1 MRFAGTGICIR
12 EQLGGFEVTKVELKE
27 MTLTDF
33 KGQPEKKVT
42 FGHRTIVSGKN
53 GCGKTTLADAHMW
66 EFCDKDYRL
75 KSNPD
80 IRPDDGRECLPRV
93 DIDLLIDG
101 KPVSVAKFQKRTE
114 SKPKGG
120 KPGKVALSNKYEING
135 VPKAERDFKAD
146 LKERGFDF
154 DNFLMLSHM
163 EIFTDLK
170 DADARKILFSMSDG
184 AGKSDLEIAKT
195 VPDCAELVPL
205 LETYKADEIK
215 AMNSATLKKAEEQLK
230 AIPNQIIGMEQAK
243 VDVDVAELELQKNAL
258 QEKISDLE
266 TQIAQTGNEK
276 AGEIKAELAGLRT
289 RLLEA
294 ESRAKADSLKQK
306 SLVCN
311 KIGDLELDR
320 NIKTSELNK
329 KTSALERLRVQ
340 KKELL
345 EKLQNART
353 QYPKIKD
360 TEWDNTALENIE
372 SETFKDAETI
382 CPTCG
387 QNLPPEQIEQLKSR
401 FEQKKQERINQQL
414 KAKEEWGQDKK
425 RKLDEVIQAGNKASA
440 DMKEAHKQEETLTSE
455 ISKLTDELEQIKT
468 SLDAENKNLEAIL
481 KEPGLSGN
489 AEYQQILTS
498 IKEKQQELNSLDD
511 GEEAKKQ
518 LNEQLKAKKE
528 ELTAVN
534 QKIGET
540 NNNIRIDEQIEKLQ
554 ESQKQYA
561 QNKAD
566 AQMILDELKSL
577 SMAKNTALE
586 DAVNQYFDG
595 VKVKLFDTQKNG
607 EVVDACIWYVQD
619 KDGDWKKLIGNANTA
634 LMMKGKIAII
644 DGLQKFYGMSY
655 PIFVDCAAELDNSS
669 LAGIKADAQLIFL
682 KVAEGKMTVTEV

>member
-1 MRFAGTGICIR
+1 MKKIEVREIR
-12 EQLGGFEVTKVELKE
+12 
-27 MTLTDF
+27 LTDF
-33 KGQPEKKVT
+33 KGQQEKKVE
-42 FGHRTIVSGKN
+42 FGHRAIVSGKN
-53 GCGKTTLADAHMW
+53 GCGKTTLADAFMW
-66 EFCDKDYRL
+66 VFCDKDYSL

-93 DIDLLIDG
+93 DIDLVIDG

-114 SKPKGG
+114 SKPKDG

-195 VPDCAELVPL
+195 VPDCTELAPL

-230 AIPNQIIGMEQAK
+230 AIPNQIIGMEHSK
-243 VDVDVAELELQKNAL
+243 VDADTAELELQKNVLHEQIADI
-258 QEKISDLE
+258 EK
-266 TQIAQTGNEK
+266 QIAQSGNEK
-276 AGEIKAELAGLRT
+276 AGEIKAELAGLST
-289 RLLEA
+289 KLLEIV
-294 ESRAKADSLKQK
+294 SKTKADLLEQK
-306 SLVCN
+306 SSVCN
-311 KIGDLELDR
+311 KVSTLELDR
-320 NIKTSELNK
+320 NIKTSELNRN
-329 KTSALERLRVQ
+329 TSTLESLRAQ

-360 TEWDNTALENIE
+360 AEWDSSTLESIE
-372 SETFKDAETI
+372 SETFKDADTI

-414 KAKEEWGQDKK
+414 KAQEEWEQDKK
-425 RKLDEVIQAGNKASA
+425 RKLDEVIQIGNKASA

-468 SLDAENKNLEAIL
+468 SLDAENKNLEAIP
-481 KEPGLSGN
+481 KEPDLSGN
-489 AEYQQILTS
+489 AEYQQILIS
-498 IKEKQQELNSLDD
+498 IKEKEQELNSLDD

-518 LNEQLKAKKE
+518 LLEQLSGKKQ

-534 QKIGET
+534 QKIGEA
-540 NNNIRIDEQIEKLQ
+540 NNNARIDEQIEKLQ

-561 QNKAD
+561 QSKAD

-577 SMAKNTALE
+577 SMAKNTVLE

-619 KDGDWKKLIGNANTA
+619 KDGGWKKLIGNANTA
-634 LMMKGKIAII
+634 LMMKGKIAIM
-644 DGLQKFYGMSY
+644 DGLQKFYGVSY

-682 KVAEGKMTVTEV
+682 KVTEGDMTVTEI

>member
-1 MRFAGTGICIR
+1 MKKIEVREIR
-12 EQLGGFEVTKVELKE
+12 
-27 MTLTDF
+27 LTDF
-33 KGQPEKKVT
+33 KGQSEKKIE

-66 EFCDKDYRL
+66 VFCDKDYSL

-93 DIDLLIDG
+93 DIDIAIDG

-114 SKPKGG
+114 SKPKDG
-120 KPGKVALSNKYEING
+120 KPGKVALSNKYEVNG

-230 AIPNQIIGMEQAK
+230 AIPNQIIGMEQTK

-258 QEKISDLE
+258 QEQISDLE
-266 TQIAQTGNEK
+266 KQITQAGNEK

-289 RLLEA
+289 KLLEID
-294 ESRAKADSLKQK
+294 SKAKADLLEQK
-306 SLVCN
+306 SSVCN
-311 KIGDLELDR
+311 KVSSLELDR
-320 NIKTSELNK
+320 NIKTSELNR
-329 KTSALERLRVQ
+329 KTSALESLRAQ
-340 KKELL
+340 KKNLL

-360 TEWDNTALENIE
+360 TEWDNTVLESIK
-372 SETFKDAETI
+372 SETFKDTDTI

-387 QNLPPEQIEQLKSR
+387 QSLPPEQIEQLKSR

-414 KAKEEWGQDKK
+414 KAKEEWEQDKK
-425 RKLDEVIQAGNKASA
+425 RKLDEVIEVGNKASA

-455 ISKLTDELEQIKT
+455 ISKLTGELEQIKT
-468 SLDAENKNLEAIL
+468 SLDAENKNLEAIP
-481 KEPGLSGN
+481 KEPDFSKN
-489 AEYQQILTS
+489 AEYQQILAS
-498 IKEKQQELNSLDD
+498 IKEKQQELNSLDN
-511 GEEAKKQ
+511 GEEVKKQ
-518 LNEQLKAKKE
+518 LSEQLSGKKQ
-528 ELTAVN
+528 ELAAVN
-534 QKIGET
+534 QRIGEA
-540 NNNIRIDEQIEKLQ
+540 NNNVRIDEQIEKLQ

-561 QNKAD
+561 QSKAD

-577 SMAKNTALE
+577 SMAKNTTLE
-586 DAVNQYFDG
+586 DAVNQYFGG

-634 LMMKGKIAII
+634 LMMKGKIAIM
-644 DGLQKFYGMSY
+644 DGLQKFYGVSY

-682 KVAEGKMTVTEV
+682 KVAEGDMTVTEI

>member
-1 MRFAGTGICIR
+1 MKKIEVKEIR
-12 EQLGGFEVTKVELKE
+12 
-27 MTLTDF
+27 LTDF
-33 KGQPEKKVT
+33 KGQSEKKIG
-42 FGHRTIVSGKN
+42 FGHRTVVSGKN
-53 GCGKTTLADAHMW
+53 GCGKTTLADAFMW
-66 EFCDKDYRL
+66 VFCDKDYSL

-93 DIDLLIDG
+93 DIDLVIDG

-114 SKPKGG
+114 SKPKDG

-184 AGKSDLEIAKT
+184 AGKSDLEITKT

-230 AIPNQIIGMEQAK
+230 AIPNQIIGMEQSK
-243 VDVDVAELELQKNAL
+243 VDADTAELELQKNAL
-258 QEKISDLE
+258 QEQISDLE
-266 TQIAQTGNEK
+266 IQIAQAVNEK

-311 KIGDLELDR
+311 KISDLELDR

-329 KTSALERLRVQ
+329 KTSALESLRAQ

-387 QNLPPEQIEQLKSR
+387 QNLPPEQIEQLKNR

-414 KAKEEWGQDKK
+414 KAKEEWEQDKK
-425 RKLDEVIQAGNKASA
+425 RKLDEVIEVGNKASA

-455 ISKLTDELEQIKT
+455 ISKLTGELEQIKT
-468 SLDAENKNLEAIL
+468 SLDAENKNLESLL

-489 AEYQQILTS
+489 AEYQQILAS

-518 LNEQLKAKKE
+518 ISEQLSDKKQ
-528 ELTAVN
+528 ELASVN
-534 QKIGET
+534 QRIGEA
-540 NNNIRIDEQIEKLQ
+540 NNNARIDEQIEKLQ

-561 QNKAD
+561 QSKAD

-619 KDGDWKKLIGNANTA
+619 KGNWKKLIGNANTA

-644 DGLQKFYGMSY
+644 DGLQKFYGVSY

-682 KVAEGKMTVTEV
+682 KVAEGDMTVTEI

>member
-1 MRFAGTGICIR
+1 MKKIEVRDIR
-12 EQLGGFEVTKVELKE
+12 
-27 MTLTDF
+27 LTDF
-33 KGQPEKKVT
+33 KGQSEKKIE
-42 FGHRTIVSGKN
+42 FGHRTVVSGKN

-66 EFCDKDYRL
+66 VFCDKDYSL

-93 DIDLLIDG
+93 DIDLVIDG

-114 SKPKGG
+114 SKPKDG

-184 AGKSDLEIAKT
+184 AGKTDLEIAKT
-195 VPDCAELVPL
+195 VPDCAELVTF

-230 AIPNQIIGMEQAK
+230 AIPNQIIGMEHSK
-243 VDVDVAELELQKNAL
+243 VDADTAELELQKNAL
-258 QEKISDLE
+258 QEQISDFE
-266 TQIAQTGNEK
+266 TQIAQSGNEK
-276 AGEIKAELAGLRT
+276 AREIKAELAGLRT
-289 RLLEA
+289 KLLEID
-294 ESRAKADSLKQK
+294 SKAKADLLEKK
-306 SLVCN
+306 SSVCN
-311 KIGDLELDR
+311 KVSTLELDR

-329 KTSALERLRVQ
+329 KASALEYLRAQ
-340 KKELL
+340 KKDLL
-345 EKLQNART
+345 EKLQDART

-360 TEWDNTALENIE
+360 KEWDNTVLERIK
-372 SETFKDAETI
+372 SEIFKDADTI

-387 QNLPPEQIEQLKSR
+387 QNLPAEQIEQLKSR

-414 KAKEEWGQDKK
+414 KAKEEWEQDKK
-425 RKLDEVIQAGNKASA
+425 RKLDEVIQTGNKASA

-455 ISKLTDELEQIKT
+455 ISKLTEELEQIKT
-468 SLDAENKNLEAIL
+468 SLDAENKNMEAL
-481 KEPGLSGN
+481 PKEPDFSEN
-489 AEYQQILTS
+489 VEYQRILAS

-518 LNEQLKAKKE
+518 LSEQLSGKKQ
-528 ELTAVN
+528 ELAAVN
-534 QKIGET
+534 QKIGEA
-540 NNNIRIDEQIEKLQ
+540 NNNVRIDEQIEKLQ

-561 QNKAD
+561 QSKAD
-566 AQMILDELKSL
+566 AQMVLDELKSL

-619 KDGDWKKLIGNANTA
+619 KDGGWKKLIGNANTA
-634 LMMKGKIAII
+634 LMMKGKIAIM
-644 DGLQKFYGMSY
+644 DGLQKFYGVSY

-682 KVAEGKMTVTEV
+682 KVAEGDMTVTEI

>member
-1 MRFAGTGICIR
+1 MKKIEVREIR
-12 EQLGGFEVTKVELKE
+12 
-27 MTLTDF
+27 LTDF
-33 KGQPEKKVT
+33 KGQSEKKIE

-53 GCGKTTLADAHMW
+53 GCGKTTLADAYMW
-66 EFCDKDYRL
+66 VFCDKDHSL

-93 DIDLLIDG
+93 DIDLVIDG
-101 KPVSVAKFQKRTE
+101 KPVSVSKFQKCTE
-114 SKPKGG
+114 SKPKDG

-154 DNFLMLSHM
+154 GNFLMLSHM

-230 AIPNQIIGMEQAK
+230 AIPNQIIGMEQSK
-243 VDVDVAELELQKNAL
+243 VDTDVAELELQKNAL
-258 QEKISDLE
+258 QEQLSDLE
-266 TQIAQTGNEK
+266 KQIAQAGNEK

-289 RLLEA
+289 KLLEID
-294 ESRAKADSLKQK
+294 SKAKADLLEQK
-306 SLVCN
+306 SSVCN
-311 KIGDLELDR
+311 KISALELDR

-329 KTSALERLRVQ
+329 KTSALVILRAQ

-360 TEWDNTALENIE
+360 TEWDNTVLESIK
-372 SETFKDAETI
+372 SEIFKDVDTI

-387 QNLPPEQIEQLKSR
+387 QNLPTEQIEQLKSR

-414 KAKEEWGQDKK
+414 KAQEEWEQDKK
-425 RKLDEVIQAGNKASA
+425 RKLDEVIQAGNKASV

-468 SLDAENKNLEAIL
+468 SLDAENKNLEAIP
-481 KEPGLSGN
+481 KEPDFSEN
-489 AEYQQILTS
+489 AEYQQILVS
-498 IKEKQQELNSLDD
+498 IKEKKQELNSLDD
-511 GEEAKKQ
+511 GEEVKKQ
-518 LNEQLKAKKE
+518 LSEQLSGKKQ

-534 QKIGET
+534 QKIGEA
-540 NNNIRIDEQIEKLQ
+540 NNNVRIDEQIEKLQ

-561 QNKAD
+561 QSKAD
-566 AQMILDELKSL
+566 AQMVLDELKSL
-577 SMAKNTALE
+577 SMAKNTVLE

-619 KDGDWKKLIGNANTA
+619 KDGGWKKLIGNANTA
-634 LMMKGKIAII
+634 LMMKGKIAIM
-644 DGLQKFYGMSY
+644 DGLQKFYGVSY

-682 KVAEGKMTVTEV
+682 KVAEGDMTVTEM

>member
-1 MRFAGTGICIR
+1 MKKIEVREIR
-12 EQLGGFEVTKVELKE
+12 
-27 MTLTDF
+27 LTDF
-33 KGQPEKKVT
+33 KGQSEKKIE
-42 FGHRTIVSGKN
+42 FGHRTVVSGKN
-53 GCGKTTLADAHMW
+53 GCGKTTLADAFMW
-66 EFCDKDYRL
+66 VFCDKDYSL

-93 DIDLLIDG
+93 DIDIVIDG

-114 SKPKGG
+114 SKPKDG

-184 AGKSDLEIAKT
+184 AGKADLEIAKT

-230 AIPNQIIGMEQAK
+230 AIPNQIIGMEHSK
-243 VDVDVAELELQKNAL
+243 VDADVAELELQKNAL
-258 QEKISDLE
+258 QEHISDLE
-266 TQIAQTGNEK
+266 KQIAQAGNEK
-276 AGEIKAELAGLRT
+276 AGEIKAELAGLST
-289 RLLEA
+289 KLLEIV
-294 ESRAKADSLKQK
+294 SKAKADLLEQK
-306 SLVCN
+306 SSVCN
-311 KIGDLELDR
+311 KVSTLELDR
-320 NIKTSELNK
+320 NIKTSELNR
-329 KTSALERLRVQ
+329 KTSVLESLRVQ
-340 KKELL
+340 KKDLL

-360 TEWDNTALENIE
+360 TEWDNTVLESIK
-372 SETFKDAETI
+372 SETFKDADTI

-387 QNLPPEQIEQLKSR
+387 QSLPPEQIEQLKSR

-414 KAKEEWGQDKK
+414 KAKEEWEQDKK
-425 RKLDEVIQAGNKASA
+425 HKLDEVIQVGNKASA

-455 ISKLTDELEQIKT
+455 ISKLIDELEQIKT
-468 SLDAENKNLEAIL
+468 SLDAENKNLEAIP
-481 KEPGLSGN
+481 KEPDFSGN
-489 AEYQQILTS
+489 AEYQQILAS
-498 IKEKQQELNSLDD
+498 IKEKQQELNSLDN
-511 GEEAKKQ
+511 GEEVKKQ
-518 LNEQLKAKKE
+518 LSEQLSGKKQ
-528 ELTAVN
+528 ELAAVN
-534 QKIGET
+534 QRIGEA
-540 NNNIRIDEQIEKLQ
+540 NNNVRIDEQIEKLQ

-561 QNKAD
+561 QSKAD
-566 AQMILDELKSL
+566 AQMVLDELKSL
-577 SMAKNTALE
+577 SMAKNTVLE

-619 KDGDWKKLIGNANTA
+619 KDGNWKKLVGNANTA
-634 LMMKGKIAII
+634 LMMKGKIAIM
-644 DGLQKFYGMSY
+644 DGLQKFYGVSY

-669 LAGIKADAQLIFL
+669 LAGIKADTQLIFL
-682 KVAEGKMTVTEV
+682 KVAEGDMTVTEI

>member
-1 MRFAGTGICIR
+1 MRKIEVREIR
-12 EQLGGFEVTKVELKE
+12 
-27 MTLTDF
+27 LTDF
-33 KGQPEKKVT
+33 KGQQEKKVE

-66 EFCDKDYRL
+66 EFCDKDYSL

-93 DIDLLIDG
+93 DSELVIDG

-114 SKPKGG
+114 SKPKDG
-120 KPGKVALSNKYEING
+120 KPGKVALSNKYEINS

-184 AGKSDLEIAKT
+184 AGKTDLEIAKT

-230 AIPNQIIGMEQAK
+230 AIPNQIIGMEQSK
-243 VDVDVAELELQKNAL
+243 VDADTAELELQKNAL
-258 QEKISDLE
+258 QEQISDLE
-266 TQIAQTGNEK
+266 TQIAQSGNEK
-276 AGEIKAELAGLRT
+276 AGEIKVELTGLRT

-311 KIGDLELDR
+311 KISALELDR

-329 KTSALERLRVQ
+329 KTSALESLRAQ

-345 EKLQNART
+345 EKLQSART
-353 QYPKIKD
+353 QYPKIKEM
-360 TEWDNTALENIE
+360 EWDNTALDNIE

-387 QNLPPEQIEQLKSR
+387 QNLPPEQIEQLKRR

-414 KAKEEWGQDKK
+414 KAQEEWERDKK
-425 RKLDEVIQAGNKASA
+425 RKLDEVIQVGNKASA
-440 DMKEAHKQEETLTSE
+440 DMKEAHKQEEALTSE

-489 AEYQQILTS
+489 AEYQQILAS
-498 IKEKQQELNSLDD
+498 IKEKEQELNSLDD

-518 LNEQLKAKKE
+518 LSEQLSGKKQ
-528 ELTAVN
+528 ELAAVN
-534 QKIGET
+534 QRIGES
-540 NNNIRIDEQIEKLQ
+540 NNNVRIDEQIEKLQ

-561 QNKAD
+561 QSKAD

-586 DAVNQYFDG
+586 DTVNQYFDG

-619 KDGDWKKLIGNANTA
+619 KDGNWKKLIGNANTA
-634 LMMKGKIAII
+634 LMMKGKIAIM
-644 DGLQKFYGMSY
+644 DGLQKFYGVSY

-669 LAGIKADAQLIFL
+669 LAGINADAQLIFL
-682 KVAEGKMTVTEV
+682 KVAEGDMTVTEI

>member
-1 MRFAGTGICIR
+1 MKKIEVREIR
-12 EQLGGFEVTKVELKE
+12 
-27 MTLTDF
+27 LTDF
-33 KGQPEKKVT
+33 KGQSEKKIG
-42 FGHRTIVSGKN
+42 FGHRTVVSGKN
-53 GCGKTTLADAHMW
+53 GCGKTTLADAFMW
-66 EFCDKDYRL
+66 VFCDKDHSL

-93 DIDLLIDG
+93 DIDLVIDG

-114 SKPKGG
+114 SKPKDG

-230 AIPNQIIGMEQAK
+230 AIPNQIIGMEQSK
-243 VDVDVAELELQKNAL
+243 VDADTAELELQKNAL
-258 QEKISDLE
+258 QEQISDLE
-266 TQIAQTGNEK
+266 KQIAQAGNEK

-289 RLLEA
+289 KLLET
-294 ESRAKADSLKQK
+294 ESKAKANLLEQK
-306 SLVCN
+306 SSVCN
-311 KIGDLELDR
+311 KVSSLELDR
-320 NIKTSELNK
+320 NIKTSELNR
-329 KTSALERLRVQ
+329 KTSALESLRA
-340 KKELL
+340 KKKDLL

-360 TEWDNTALENIE
+360 TEWDNAALESIE
-372 SETFKDAETI
+372 SETFKDADAI

-387 QNLPPEQIEQLKSR
+387 QNLPAEQIEQLKSR

-414 KAKEEWGQDKK
+414 KAKEEWEQDKK

-455 ISKLTDELEQIKT
+455 ISKLTGELEQIKT
-468 SLDAENKNLEAIL
+468 SLDAENKNLEAIP
-481 KEPGLSGN
+481 KEPDFSGN
-489 AEYQQILTS
+489 AEYQQILAS
-498 IKEKQQELNSLDD
+498 IKEKQQELNSLDN

-518 LNEQLKAKKE
+518 LSEQLSGKKQ
-528 ELTAVN
+528 ELAAVN
-534 QKIGET
+534 QRIGEA
-540 NNNIRIDEQIEKLQ
+540 NNNVRIDEQIEKLQ

-561 QNKAD
+561 QSKAD
-566 AQMILDELKSL
+566 AQMILDELKTL
-577 SMAKNTALE
+577 NMAKNTVLE

-619 KDGDWKKLIGNANTA
+619 KDGNWKKLIGNANTA
-634 LMMKGKIAII
+634 LMMKGKIAIM
-644 DGLQKFYGMSY
+644 DGLQKFYGVSY

-682 KVAEGKMTVTEV
+682 KVAEGDMTVTEI

>member
-1 MRFAGTGICIR
+1 MKKIEVREIR
-12 EQLGGFEVTKVELKE
+12 
-27 MTLTDF
+27 LTDF
-33 KGQPEKKVT
+33 KGQLEKKIG
-42 FGHRTIVSGKN
+42 FGHRTVVSGKN
-53 GCGKTTLADAHMW
+53 GCGKTTLADAFMW
-66 EFCDKDYRL
+66 VFCDKDYSL

-93 DIDLLIDG
+93 DIDLVIDG

-114 SKPKGG
+114 SKPKDG

-154 DNFLMLSHM
+154 DNFLILSHM

-205 LETYKADEIK
+205 LGTYKADEIK

-230 AIPNQIIGMEQAK
+230 AIPNQIIGMEQSK
-243 VDVDVAELELQKNAL
+243 VDIDVAELELQKNAL
-258 QEKISDLE
+258 QEQISDLE
-266 TQIAQTGNEK
+266 KQIVQAENEK

-289 RLLEA
+289 KLLEID
-294 ESRAKADSLKQK
+294 SKAKADLLEQK
-306 SLVCN
+306 SSVCN
-311 KIGDLELDR
+311 KISALELDR

-329 KTSALERLRVQ
+329 KTSALVILRAQ
-340 KKELL
+340 KKDLL

-360 TEWDNTALENIE
+360 TEWDSTALENIK

-414 KAKEEWGQDKK
+414 KAKEEWEQDKK
-425 RKLDEVIQAGNKASA
+425 RKLDEVIQVGNKASA

-468 SLDAENKNLEAIL
+468 SLDAENKNLEAIP
-481 KEPGLSGN
+481 KEPDFSGN
-489 AEYQQILTS
+489 AEYQQILAS

-518 LNEQLKAKKE
+518 LSEQLSGKKQ
-528 ELTAVN
+528 ELAAVN
-534 QKIGET
+534 QRIGEA

-619 KDGDWKKLIGNANTA
+619 KGGDWKKLIGNANTA
-634 LMMKGKIAII
+634 LMMKGKIAIM
-644 DGLQKFYGMSY
+644 DGLQKFYGVSY

-682 KVAEGKMTVTEV
+682 KVAEGDMTVTEI

>member
-1 MRFAGTGICIR
+1 MKKIEVREIR
-12 EQLGGFEVTKVELKE
+12 
-27 MTLTDF
+27 LTDF
-33 KGQPEKKVT
+33 KGQSEKKIE

-53 GCGKTTLADAHMW
+53 GCGKTTLADAFMW
-66 EFCDKDYRL
+66 EFCDKDYSL

-93 DIDLLIDG
+93 DIDIAIDG

-114 SKPKGG
+114 SKPKDG

-163 EIFTDLK
+163 EIFTELK

-195 VPDCAELVPL
+195 VPGCAELVPL

-230 AIPNQIIGMEQAK
+230 AIPNQIIGMEHSK
-243 VDVDVAELELQKNAL
+243 VDADTAELELQKNVLHEQIADI
-258 QEKISDLE
+258 EK
-266 TQIAQTGNEK
+266 QIAQSGNEK
-276 AGEIKAELAGLRT
+276 AGEIKAELAGLST
-289 RLLEA
+289 KLLEIV
-294 ESRAKADSLKQK
+294 SKAKADLLEQK
-306 SLVCN
+306 SSVCN
-311 KIGDLELDR
+311 KVSTLELDR
-320 NIKTSELNK
+320 NIKTSELNR
-329 KTSALERLRVQ
+329 KTSTLESLRAQ

-353 QYPKIKD
+353 QYQKIKD
-360 TEWDNTALENIE
+360 AEWDSSTLESIE
-372 SETFKDAETI
+372 SETFKDADTI

-414 KAKEEWGQDKK
+414 KAEEEWEQDKK
-425 RKLDEVIQAGNKASA
+425 RKLDEVIQIGNKASA

-455 ISKLTDELEQIKT
+455 ISKLTDELEQIKA
-468 SLDAENKNLEAIL
+468 SLDAENKNLEAIP
-481 KEPGLSGN
+481 KEPDFSEN
-489 AEYQQILTS
+489 AEYQQILAS
-498 IKEKQQELNSLDD
+498 IKEKQQELNSLDN
-511 GEEAKKQ
+511 GEETKKQ
-518 LNEQLKAKKE
+518 LSEQLSGKKQ
-528 ELTAVN
+528 ELAAVN
-534 QKIGET
+534 QKIGEA
-540 NNNIRIDEQIEKLQ
+540 NNNVRIDEQIDKLQ

-561 QNKAD
+561 QSKAD

-607 EVVDACIWYVQD
+607 EVVDTCIWYVQD

-634 LMMKGKIAII
+634 LMMKGKIAIM
-644 DGLQKFYGMSY
+644 DGLQKFYGVSY

-682 KVAEGKMTVTEV
+682 KVAEGDMTVTEI

>member
-1 MRFAGTGICIR
+1 MKKIEVREIR
-12 EQLGGFEVTKVELKE
+12 
-27 MTLTDF
+27 LTDF
-33 KGQPEKKVT
+33 KGQSEKKIE
-42 FGHRTIVSGKN
+42 FGHRTVVSGKN

-66 EFCDKDYRL
+66 EFCDKDYSL

-93 DIDLLIDG
+93 DIDLVIDG

-114 SKPKGG
+114 SKPKDG
-120 KPGKVALSNKYEING
+120 KLGKVALSNKYEING

-170 DADARKILFSMSDG
+170 DADARKILFSMSDS

-195 VPDCAELVPL
+195 VPDCSELVPL

-230 AIPNQIIGMEQAK
+230 AIPNQIIGMEQSK
-243 VDVDVAELELQKNAL
+243 VDTDVAELELQKNAL
-258 QEKISDLE
+258 QEQISDLE
-266 TQIAQTGNEK
+266 TQIAQAGNEK

-289 RLLEA
+289 KLLEID
-294 ESRAKADSLKQK
+294 SKAKADLLEQK
-306 SLVCN
+306 SSVCN
-311 KIGDLELDR
+311 KVSTLELDR
-320 NIKTSELNK
+320 NIKTSELNRK
-329 KTSALERLRVQ
+329 ASALEYLRAQ
-340 KKELL
+340 KKDLL

-360 TEWDNTALENIE
+360 TEWDDTVLENIE
-372 SETFKDAETI
+372 SETFNDADTI

-387 QNLPPEQIEQLKSR
+387 QNLPSEQIEQLKSR

-414 KAKEEWGQDKK
+414 KAKEEWEQDKK

-440 DMKEAHKQEETLTSE
+440 GMKEAHKQEEVLTSE
-455 ISKLTDELEQIKT
+455 ISELTDELEQIKT
-468 SLDAENKNLEAIL
+468 SLDAENKNLEAIP
-481 KEPGLSGN
+481 KEPDLSGN
-489 AEYQQILTS
+489 AEYQQILAS

-511 GEEAKKQ
+511 GKEAKKQ
-518 LNEQLKAKKE
+518 LSEKLSGKKQ
-528 ELTAVN
+528 ELAVVN
-534 QKIGET
+534 QKIGEA
-540 NNNIRIDEQIEKLQ
+540 NNNVRIDEQIEKLQ
-554 ESQKQYA
+554 ENQKQYA

-619 KDGDWKKLIGNANTA
+619 KDGNWKKLIGNANTA
-634 LMMKGKIAII
+634 LMMKGKIAIM
-644 DGLQKFYGMSY
+644 DGLQKFYGVSY

-669 LAGIKADAQLIFL
+669 LASIKVDAQLIFL
-682 KVAEGKMTVTEV
+682 KVAEGDMTVTEV

>member
-1 MRFAGTGICIR
+1 MKKIEVRDIR
-12 EQLGGFEVTKVELKE
+12 
-27 MTLTDF
+27 LTDF
-33 KGQPEKKVT
+33 KGQSEKKIE
-42 FGHRTIVSGKN
+42 FGHRTVVSGKN

-66 EFCDKDYRL
+66 VFCDKDYSL

-93 DIDLLIDG
+93 DIDLVIDG

-114 SKPKGG
+114 SKPKDG

-184 AGKSDLEIAKT
+184 AGKTDLEIAKT
-195 VPDCAELVPL
+195 VPDCAELVTF

-230 AIPNQIIGMEQAK
+230 AIPNQIIGMEHSK
-243 VDVDVAELELQKNAL
+243 VDADTAELELQKNAL
-258 QEKISDLE
+258 QEQISDFE
-266 TQIAQTGNEK
+266 TQIAQSGNEK

-289 RLLEA
+289 KLLEID
-294 ESRAKADSLKQK
+294 SKAKADLLEKK
-306 SLVCN
+306 SSVCN
-311 KIGDLELDR
+311 KVSTLELDR

-329 KTSALERLRVQ
+329 KASALEYLRAQ
-340 KKELL
+340 KKDLL
-345 EKLQNART
+345 EKLQDART

-360 TEWDNTALENIE
+360 KEWDNTVLERIK
-372 SETFKDAETI
+372 SEIFKDADTI

-387 QNLPPEQIEQLKSR
+387 QNLPAEQIEQLKSR

-414 KAKEEWGQDKK
+414 KAKEEWEQDKK
-425 RKLDEVIQAGNKASA
+425 RKLDEVIQTGNKASA

-455 ISKLTDELEQIKT
+455 ISKLTEELEQIKT
-468 SLDAENKNLEAIL
+468 SLDAENKNMEAL
-481 KEPGLSGN
+481 AKEPDFSEN
-489 AEYQQILTS
+489 VEYQRILAS

-518 LNEQLKAKKE
+518 LSEQLSGKKQ
-528 ELTAVN
+528 ELAAVN
-534 QKIGET
+534 QKIGEA
-540 NNNIRIDEQIEKLQ
+540 NNNVRIDEQIEKLQ

-561 QNKAD
+561 QSKAD
-566 AQMILDELKSL
+566 AQMVLDELKSL

-619 KDGDWKKLIGNANTA
+619 KDADWKKLIGNANTA
-634 LMMKGKIAII
+634 LMMKGKISII
-644 DGLQKFYGMSY
+644 DGLQKFYGVSY

-669 LAGIKADAQLIFL
+669 LAGIKADTQLIFL
-682 KVAEGKMTVTEV
+682 KVAEGDMTVTEI

>member
-1 MRFAGTGICIR
+1 MKKIEVREIR
-12 EQLGGFEVTKVELKE
+12 
-27 MTLTDF
+27 LTDF
-33 KGQPEKKVT
+33 KGQSEKKIG
-42 FGHRTIVSGKN
+42 FGHRTVVSGKN
-53 GCGKTTLADAHMW
+53 GCGKTTLADAFMW
-66 EFCDKDYRL
+66 VFCDKDCSL

-93 DIDLLIDG
+93 DIDLVIDG

-114 SKPKGG
+114 SKPKDG

-195 VPDCAELVPL
+195 VPDCAELAPL

-230 AIPNQIIGMEQAK
+230 AIPNQIIGMEQSK
-243 VDVDVAELELQKNAL
+243 VDADVAELELQKNAL
-258 QEKISDLE
+258 QEQISDLE
-266 TQIAQTGNEK
+266 TQIAQSGNEK

-289 RLLEA
+289 KLLEID
-294 ESRAKADSLKQK
+294 SKAKADLLEQK
-306 SLVCN
+306 SSVCN
-311 KIGDLELDR
+311 KVSTLELDR

-329 KTSALERLRVQ
+329 KASALESLRAQ

-360 TEWDNTALENIE
+360 TEWDNTVLENIE
-372 SETFKDAETI
+372 SETFNDAEAI

-401 FEQKKQERINQQL
+401 FEQMKQERINQQL
-414 KAKEEWGQDKK
+414 KVKEEWEQDKK

-440 DMKEAHKQEETLTSE
+440 GMKEAHKQEEALASE

-468 SLDAENKNLEAIL
+468 SLDAENKNLEAIPE
-481 KEPGLSGN
+481 EPGFSGN
-489 AEYQQILTS
+489 AEYQQILAS
-498 IKEKQQELNSLDD
+498 IKEKKQELNSLDD

-518 LNEQLKAKKE
+518 LSEQLYGKKQ
-528 ELTAVN
+528 ELAAVN
-534 QKIGET
+534 QKIGEA

-586 DAVNQYFDG
+586 DAVNKYFDG
-595 VKVKLFDTQKNG
+595 AKVKLFDTQKNG
-607 EVVDACIWYVQD
+607 EVVDACIWHVQD
-619 KDGDWKKLIGNANTA
+619 KDSNWKKLIGNANTA
-634 LMMKGKIAII
+634 LMMKGKIAIM

-682 KVAEGKMTVTEV
+682 KVAEGDMTVTEV

>member
-1 MRFAGTGICIR
+1 MKKIEIR
-12 EQLGGFEVTKVELKE
+12 EIR
-27 MTLTDF
+27 LTDF
-33 KGQPEKKVT
+33 KGQSEKKIE
-42 FGHRTIVSGKN
+42 FGHRTVVSGKN
-53 GCGKTTLADAHMW
+53 GCGKTTLADAFMW
-66 EFCDKDYRL
+66 VFCDKDYSL

-93 DIDLLIDG
+93 DIDLVIDG
-101 KPVSVAKFQKRTE
+101 KPVSVAKFQKHTE
-114 SKPKGG
+114 SKPKDG
-120 KPGKVALSNKYEING
+120 KPGKVALSNKYEVNG
-135 VPKAERDFKAD
+135 VPKAERDFKSD

-205 LETYKADEIK
+205 LETYKAEEIK
-215 AMNSATLKKAEEQLK
+215 SMNSATLKKAEEQLK
-230 AIPNQIIGMEQAK
+230 AIPNQIIGMEHSK
-243 VDVDVAELELQKNAL
+243 VDVDTAELELQKNAL
-258 QEKISDLE
+258 QEQISDLE
-266 TQIAQTGNEK
+266 TQIAQAGNEK

-289 RLLEA
+289 KLLEID
-294 ESRAKADSLKQK
+294 SKAKADLLEKK
-306 SLVCN
+306 SSVCN
-311 KIGDLELDR
+311 KVSDLELDR

-329 KTSALERLRVQ
+329 KTSALESLRAQ

-360 TEWDNTALENIE
+360 TEWDSTVLDSIE
-372 SETFKDAETI
+372 SETFKDADTI

-414 KAKEEWGQDKK
+414 KAQEEWEQDKK
-425 RKLDEVIQAGNKASA
+425 RKLDEVIQIGNKASA
-440 DMKEAHKQEETLTSE
+440 DMKEAHKQEENLASE
-455 ISKLTDELEQIKT
+455 ISKLTGELEQIKA
-468 SLDAENKNLEAIL
+468 SLDAENKNLEAIP
-481 KEPGLSGN
+481 KEPDLSGN
-489 AEYQQILTS
+489 AEYQQILAS
-498 IKEKQQELNSLDD
+498 IKEKHQELNSLDD

-518 LNEQLKAKKE
+518 LSEQLSDKKQ
-528 ELTAVN
+528 ELAVVN
-534 QKIGET
+534 QRIGEA
-540 NNNIRIDEQIEKLQ
+540 NNNARIDEQIEKLQ

-566 AQMILDELKSL
+566 AHMILDELKSL

-607 EVVDACIWYVQD
+607 EVIDACIWYVQD

-634 LMMKGKIAII
+634 LMMKGKIAIM
-644 DGLQKFYGMSY
+644 DGLQKFYGVSY

-682 KVAEGKMTVTEV
+682 KVTEGDMTVTEI

>member
-1 MRFAGTGICIR
+1 MKKIEVREIR
-12 EQLGGFEVTKVELKE
+12 
-27 MTLTDF
+27 LTDF
-33 KGQPEKKVT
+33 KGQQEKKVE
-42 FGHRTIVSGKN
+42 FGHRAIVSGKN

-66 EFCDKDYRL
+66 EFCGKDYSL

-93 DIDLLIDG
+93 DIDIAIDG

-114 SKPKGG
+114 SKPKDG

-205 LETYKADEIK
+205 LETYKTDEIK

-258 QEKISDLE
+258 QEQISDLE
-266 TQIAQTGNEK
+266 TQIAQSGNERSSK
-276 AGEIKAELAGLRT
+276 LRAELSDLGVRKYSFESKAHEEISTRKTAIQIKINELRT
-289 RLLEA
+289 ERNL
-294 ESRAKADSLKQK
+294 KAA
-306 SLVCN
+306 
-311 KIGDLELDR
+311 
-320 NIKTSELNK
+320 ELNRE
-329 KTSALERLRVQ
+329 TSALVILRAQ

-360 TEWDNTALENIE
+360 TEWDNIE

-414 KAKEEWGQDKK
+414 KAKEEWEQDKK
-425 RKLDEVIQAGNKASA
+425 RKIDEVIQVGNKASA
-440 DMKEAHKQEETLTSE
+440 DMKEAHKQEENFTSE
-455 ISKLTDELEQIKT
+455 ISKLTGELEQIKT
-468 SLDAENKNLEAIL
+468 SLDAENKNLEAIP
-481 KEPGLSGN
+481 KEPDLSGN
-489 AEYQQILTS
+489 AEYQQILAS

-511 GEEAKKQ
+511 GEEVKKQ
-518 LNEQLKAKKE
+518 LSEQLSGKKQ

-534 QKIGET
+534 QKIGEA
-540 NNNIRIDEQIEKLQ
+540 NNNVRIDEQIEKLQ

-561 QNKAD
+561 QSKAD

-577 SMAKNTALE
+577 SMVKNTALE

-619 KDGDWKKLIGNANTA
+619 KDGNWKKLIGNANTA
-634 LMMKGKIAII
+634 LMMKGKIAIM
-644 DGLQKFYGMSY
+644 DGLQKFYGVSY

-682 KVAEGKMTVTEV
+682 KVAEGEMTVTEI

>member
-1 MRFAGTGICIR
+1 MK
-12 EQLGGFEVTKVELKE
+12 KVEVRE
-27 MTLTDF
+27 IRLTDF
-33 KGQPEKKVT
+33 KGQQEKKIE
-42 FGHRTIVSGKN
+42 FGHRTVVSGKN
-53 GCGKTTLADAHMW
+53 GCGKTTLADAFMW
-66 EFCDKDYRL
+66 VFCDKDYSL

-93 DIDLLIDG
+93 DSELVIDG
-101 KPVSVAKFQKRTE
+101 KPISVAKFQKRTE
-114 SKPKGG
+114 SKPKDG

-205 LETYKADEIK
+205 LETYKVDEIK

-230 AIPNQIIGMEQAK
+230 AIPNQIIGMEQSK
-243 VDVDVAELELQKNAL
+243 VDADTAELELQKNAL
-258 QEKISDLE
+258 QEQISDRE
-266 TQIAQTGNEK
+266 KQIAQSGNEK
-276 AGEIKAELAGLRT
+276 AGEIKAELAGLST
-289 RLLEA
+289 KLLEIV
-294 ESRAKADSLKQK
+294 SKAKADLLEQK
-306 SLVCN
+306 SAVCN
-311 KIGDLELDR
+311 KISTLELDR
-320 NIKTSELNK
+320 NIKTSELNR
-329 KTSALERLRVQ
+329 KTSALESLRAQ

-360 TEWDNTALENIE
+360 TEWDSSTLENIE

-414 KAKEEWGQDKK
+414 KAKEEWEQDKK
-425 RKLDEVIQAGNKASA
+425 RKLDEVIQIGNKASA
-440 DMKEAHKQEETLTSE
+440 DMKEAHKQEENLTSE

-468 SLDAENKNLEAIL
+468 SLDTENKNLKAIP
-481 KEPGLSGN
+481 KEPDLSGN
-489 AEYQQILTS
+489 AEYQEILVS
-498 IKEKQQELNSLDD
+498 IKEKEQELNSLDD

-518 LNEQLKAKKE
+518 LSEQLSGKKQ
-528 ELTAVN
+528 ELAAVN
-534 QKIGET
+534 QKIGEA

-607 EVVDACIWYVQD
+607 EVVDACIWYAQD
-619 KDGDWKKLIGNANTA
+619 KYGDWKKLIGNANTA
-634 LMMKGKIAII
+634 LMMKGKIAIM
-644 DGLQKFYGMSY
+644 DGLQKFYGVSY

-682 KVAEGKMTVTEV
+682 KVAEGNMTVTEI

>member
-1 MRFAGTGICIR
+1 MKKIEVREIR
-12 EQLGGFEVTKVELKE
+12 
-27 MTLTDF
+27 LTDF
-33 KGQPEKKVT
+33 KGQLEKKIE
-42 FGHRTIVSGKN
+42 FRHRTVVSGKN

-66 EFCDKDYRL
+66 EFCDKDYSL

-93 DIDLLIDG
+93 DIDLVIDG

-114 SKPKGG
+114 SKPKDG

-230 AIPNQIIGMEQAK
+230 AIPNQIIGMEQSK
-243 VDVDVAELELQKNAL
+243 VDADVSELELQKNAL
-258 QEKISDLE
+258 QEQISDIE
-266 TQIAQTGNEK
+266 KQIAQAGNEK
-276 AGEIKAELAGLRT
+276 AEEIKAELAGLRT
-289 RLLEA
+289 KLLEID
-294 ESRAKADSLKQK
+294 SKAKADLLEQK
-306 SLVCN
+306 SSVCN
-311 KIGDLELDR
+311 KVSTLELDR

-329 KTSALERLRVQ
+329 KASALESLRAQ

-372 SETFKDAETI
+372 SETFNDAEAI

-387 QNLPPEQIEQLKSR
+387 QNLPPEQIEQLKSG
-401 FEQKKQERINQQL
+401 FEQMKQERINQQL
-414 KAKEEWGQDKK
+414 KVKEEWEQDKK

-440 DMKEAHKQEETLTSE
+440 GMKEAHKQEEALTSE

-468 SLDAENKNLEAIL
+468 SLDAENKNLEAMP
-481 KEPGLSGN
+481 EDPDFSGN
-489 AEYQQILTS
+489 AEYQKILAS
-498 IKEKQQELNSLDD
+498 IKEKEQELNSLDD

-518 LNEQLKAKKE
+518 LSEQLYSKKE
-528 ELTAVN
+528 ELAAVN
-534 QKIGET
+534 QKIGEA

-577 SMAKNTALE
+577 NMAKNTALE
-586 DAVNQYFDG
+586 DAANQYFSG

-619 KDGDWKKLIGNANTA
+619 KDGNWKKLIGNANTA
-634 LMMKGKIAII
+634 LMMKGKIAIM
-644 DGLQKFYGMSY
+644 DGLQKFYGVSY
-655 PIFVDCAAELDNSS
+655 PIFVDCAAELDNNS

-682 KVAEGKMTVTEV
+682 KVAEGDMTVTEI

>member
-1 MRFAGTGICIR
+1 MKKIEVREIR
-12 EQLGGFEVTKVELKE
+12 
-27 MTLTDF
+27 LTDF
-33 KGQPEKKVT
+33 KGQQEKKIE
-42 FGHRTIVSGKN
+42 FGHRTVVSGKN
-53 GCGKTTLADAHMW
+53 GCGKTTLADAFMW
-66 EFCDKDYRL
+66 VFCDKDYSL

-80 IRPDDGRECLPRV
+80 IRPDDGRECLPRADN
-93 DIDLLIDG
+93 DIEIDG
-101 KPVSVAKFQKRTE
+101 KPVSVAKFQKRSE
-114 SKPKGG
+114 SKPKDG

-230 AIPNQIIGMEQAK
+230 AIPNQIIGMEQSK
-243 VDVDVAELELQKNAL
+243 VDTDVAELELQKSAL
-258 QEKISDLE
+258 QEQISDLE
-266 TQIAQTGNEK
+266 KQIAQSGNEK
-276 AGEIKAELAGLRT
+276 AGEIKAELAGLST
-289 RLLEA
+289 KLLEI
-294 ESRAKADSLKQK
+294 ESKAKADLLEKK
-306 SLVCN
+306 SSVCN
-311 KIGDLELDR
+311 KVSTLELDR
-320 NIKTSELNK
+320 NIKTSELNR
-329 KTSALERLRVQ
+329 KTSALESLRTQ
-340 KKELL
+340 KKDLL
-345 EKLQNART
+345 KKLQDART
-353 QYPKIKD
+353 QYSEIKD
-360 TEWDNTALENIE
+360 TEWDSSTLENIE
-372 SETFKDAETI
+372 SETFKDADTI

-387 QNLPPEQIEQLKSR
+387 QNLPSEQIEQLKGR

-414 KAKEEWGQDKK
+414 KAQEEWEQEKK
-425 RKLDEVIQAGNKASA
+425 RKLDEVIQTGNKASA
-440 DMKEAHKQEETLTSE
+440 DMKEAHKQEETLASE
-455 ISKLTDELEQIKT
+455 IFKLTEELEQIKT
-468 SLDAENKNLEAIL
+468 SLDAENKNMEAIP
-481 KEPGLSGN
+481 KEPDFSEN
-489 AEYQQILTS
+489 AEYQQILAS
-498 IKEKQQELNSLDD
+498 IKEKQQELNSLDN

-518 LNEQLKAKKE
+518 ISEQLSDKKQ
-528 ELTAVN
+528 ELAAVN
-534 QKIGET
+534 QKIGEA
-540 NNNIRIDEQIEKLQ
+540 NNNARIDEQIEKLQ

-586 DAVNQYFDG
+586 DVVNQYFNG

-619 KDGDWKKLIGNANTA
+619 KDGGWKKLIGNANTA
-634 LMMKGKIAII
+634 LMMKGKIAIM
-644 DGLQKFYGMSY
+644 DGLQKFYGVSY

-682 KVAEGKMTVTEV
+682 KVAEGDMTVTEI

>member
-1 MRFAGTGICIR
+1 MKKIEVREIR
-12 EQLGGFEVTKVELKE
+12 
-27 MTLTDF
+27 LTDF
-33 KGQPEKKVT
+33 KGQSEKKIG
-42 FGHRTIVSGKN
+42 FGHRTVVSGKN
-53 GCGKTTLADAHMW
+53 GCGKTTLADAFMW
-66 EFCDKDYRL
+66 VFCDKDYSL

-93 DIDLLIDG
+93 DIDLVIDG

-114 SKPKGG
+114 SKPKDG
-120 KPGKVALSNKYEING
+120 KPGKIALSNKYEING

-170 DADARKILFSMSDG
+170 DADTRKILFSMSDG

-230 AIPNQIIGMEQAK
+230 AIPNQIIGMEQSK
-243 VDVDVAELELQKNAL
+243 VDADVSELELQKNAL
-258 QEKISDLE
+258 QEQISDLE
-266 TQIAQTGNEK
+266 KQIAQAGNEK

-289 RLLEA
+289 KLLEID
-294 ESRAKADSLKQK
+294 SKAKADLLEQK
-306 SLVCN
+306 SSVCN
-311 KIGDLELDR
+311 KVSTLELDR
-320 NIKTSELNK
+320 NVKTSELNR
-329 KTSALERLRVQ
+329 KTSDLESLRAQ

-360 TEWDNTALENIE
+360 TEWDNTVLESIK
-372 SETFKDAETI
+372 SETFNDTEAI

-387 QNLPPEQIEQLKSR
+387 RNLPPEQIEQLKSG
-401 FEQKKQERINQQL
+401 FEQMKQERINQQL
-414 KAKEEWGQDKK
+414 KVKEEWEQDKK

-468 SLDAENKNLEAIL
+468 SLDAENENLEAIP
-481 KEPGLSGN
+481 KEPDFSEN
-489 AEYQQILTS
+489 AEYQQILVS
-498 IKEKQQELNSLDD
+498 IKEKEQELNSLDD
-511 GEEAKKQ
+511 SEEAKKQ
-518 LNEQLKAKKE
+518 LSEQLSGKKQ
-528 ELTAVN
+528 ELAAVN
-534 QKIGET
+534 QKIGEA
-540 NNNIRIDEQIEKLQ
+540 NNNVRIDEQIEKLQ

-619 KDGDWKKLIGNANTA
+619 KDGDWKELIGNANTA
-634 LMMKGKIAII
+634 LMMKGKIAIM
-644 DGLQKFYGMSY
+644 DGLQKFYGVSY
-655 PIFVDCAAELDNSS
+655 PIFVDCAAELDSSS

-682 KVAEGKMTVTEV
+682 KAAEGDMAVTEV

>member
-1 MRFAGTGICIR
+1 MKKIEVREIR
-12 EQLGGFEVTKVELKE
+12 
-27 MTLTDF
+27 LTDF
-33 KGQPEKKVT
+33 KGQKEKRIG
-42 FGHRTIVSGKN
+42 FGHRTAVSGKN
-53 GCGKTTLADAHMW
+53 GCGKTTLADAFMW
-66 EFCDKDYRL
+66 VFCDKDYSL

-93 DIDLLIDG
+93 DIDLVIDG

-114 SKPKGG
+114 SKPKDG

-205 LETYKADEIK
+205 LETYKAEEIK

-230 AIPNQIIGMEQAK
+230 SIPNQIIGMEQAK
-243 VDVDVAELELQKNAL
+243 VDADVAELELQKNAL
-258 QEKISDLE
+258 QEQISELE

-276 AGEIKAELAGLRT
+276 AREIKAELAGLRT
-289 RLLEA
+289 KLLEIN
-294 ESRAKADSLKQK
+294 SKAKADLLEKK
-306 SLVCN
+306 SSVCN
-311 KIGDLELDR
+311 KVSTLELDR
-320 NIKTSELNK
+320 NIKTSELNRK
-329 KTSALERLRVQ
+329 ASSLEYLRAQ
-340 KKELL
+340 KKDFL

-360 TEWDNTALENIE
+360 AEWDSTVLENIE
-372 SETFKDAETI
+372 SETFNDADTI

-414 KAKEEWGQDKK
+414 KAREEWEQDKK
-425 RKLDEVIQAGNKASA
+425 RKLDEVIQTGNKASA

-455 ISKLTDELEQIKT
+455 ISKLTEELEQIKT
-468 SLDAENKNLEAIL
+468 SLDAENKNLEAIP
-481 KEPGLSGN
+481 KEPDFSEN
-489 AEYQQILTS
+489 VEYQQILTS
-498 IKEKQQELNSLDD
+498 IKEKERELNSLDD

-518 LNEQLKAKKE
+518 LSEQLSGKKQ
-528 ELTAVN
+528 ELAAVN
-534 QKIGET
+534 QKIGEA
-540 NNNIRIDEQIEKLQ
+540 NNNVRIDEQIAEL
-554 ESQKQYA
+554 EASRNEYSQK
-561 QNKAD
+561 KAD

-634 LMMKGKIAII
+634 LMMRGKIAIM
-644 DGLQKFYGMSY
+644 DGLQKFYGVSY
-655 PIFVDCAAELDNSS
+655 PIFIDCAAELDNSS

-682 KVAEGKMTVTEV
+682 KVAEGDMTVMEI

>member
-1 MRFAGTGICIR
+1 MKKIEVREIR
-12 EQLGGFEVTKVELKE
+12 
-27 MTLTDF
+27 LTDF
-33 KGQPEKKVT
+33 KGQQEKKVE
-42 FGHRTIVSGKN
+42 FGHRAIVSGKN
-53 GCGKTTLADAHMW
+53 GCGKTTLADAFMW
-66 EFCDKDYRL
+66 VFCDKDYSL

-93 DIDLLIDG
+93 DIDLVIDG

-114 SKPKGG
+114 SKPKDG
-120 KPGKVALSNKYEING
+120 KPGKVALSNKYEVNG

-195 VPDCAELVPL
+195 VPDCTELAPL

-230 AIPNQIIGMEQAK
+230 AIPNQIIGMEHSK
-243 VDVDVAELELQKNAL
+243 VDADTAELELQKNTL
-258 QEKISDLE
+258 QEQISDLE
-266 TQIAQTGNEK
+266 KQITQAGNEK

-289 RLLEA
+289 KLLEID
-294 ESRAKADSLKQK
+294 SKAKADLLEQK
-306 SLVCN
+306 SSVCN
-311 KIGDLELDR
+311 KVSSLELDR
-320 NIKTSELNK
+320 NIKTSELNR
-329 KTSALERLRVQ
+329 KTSTLESLRAQ

-360 TEWDNTALENIE
+360 AEWDSSTLESIE
-372 SETFKDAETI
+372 SETFKDADTI

-387 QNLPPEQIEQLKSR
+387 QNLPTEQIEQLKSR

-414 KAKEEWGQDKK
+414 KAQEEWEQDKK
-425 RKLDEVIQAGNKASA
+425 RKLDEVIQTGNKASA

-468 SLDAENKNLEAIL
+468 SLDAENKNLEAIP
-481 KEPGLSGN
+481 KEPDFSEN

-518 LNEQLKAKKE
+518 LSEQLSGKKQ
-528 ELTAVN
+528 ELAAVN
-534 QKIGET
+534 QKIGEA
-540 NNNIRIDEQIEKLQ
+540 NNNVRIDEQIEKLQ

-561 QNKAD
+561 QSKAD

-595 VKVKLFDTQKNG
+595 IKVKLFDTQKNG

-619 KDGDWKKLIGNANTA
+619 KDGNWKKLIGNANTS
-634 LMMKGKIAII
+634 LMMKGKIAIM
-644 DGLQKFYGMSY
+644 DGLQKFYGVSY

-682 KVAEGKMTVTEV
+682 KVAEGDMTVTKV

>member
-1 MRFAGTGICIR
+1 MKKIEVRKIR
-12 EQLGGFEVTKVELKE
+12 
-27 MTLTDF
+27 LTDF
-33 KGQPEKKVT
+33 KGQSEKKIG
-42 FGHRTIVSGKN
+42 FGHRTVVSGKN

-66 EFCDKDYRL
+66 VFCDKDYSL

-114 SKPKGG
+114 SKPKDG

-146 LKERGFDF
+146 LKERVFDF

-195 VPDCAELVPL
+195 VPDCAELMPL

-230 AIPNQIIGMEQAK
+230 AIPNQIIGMEHSK
-243 VDVDVAELELQKNAL
+243 VDADTAELELQKNAL
-258 QEKISDLE
+258 QEQISDLE
-266 TQIAQTGNEK
+266 KQITQAGNEK

-289 RLLEA
+289 KLLEID
-294 ESRAKADSLKQK
+294 SKAKADLLEQK
-306 SLVCN
+306 SSVCN
-311 KIGDLELDR
+311 KVSTLELDR
-320 NIKTSELNK
+320 NIKTSELNR
-329 KTSALERLRVQ
+329 KTSTLESLRAQ

-360 TEWDNTALENIE
+360 AEWDSSTLESIE
-372 SETFKDAETI
+372 SETFKDADTI

-387 QNLPPEQIEQLKSR
+387 QNLPSEQIEQLKSS

-414 KAKEEWGQDKK
+414 KAKEEWEQDKK
-425 RKLDEVIQAGNKASA
+425 RKLDEVIQIGNKASA

-468 SLDAENKNLEAIL
+468 YLDAENKNLEAIP
-481 KEPGLSGN
+481 KEPDFSEN
-489 AEYQQILTS
+489 AEYQQILAS
-498 IKEKQQELNSLDD
+498 IKEKQQELNSLDN
-511 GEEAKKQ
+511 GEEVKKQ
-518 LNEQLKAKKE
+518 LSEQLSGKKQ
-528 ELTAVN
+528 ELAAVN
-534 QKIGET
+534 QRIGEA
-540 NNNIRIDEQIEKLQ
+540 NNNVRIDEQIEKLQ

-561 QNKAD
+561 QSKAD

-586 DAVNQYFDG
+586 DAVNKYFDG

-634 LMMKGKIAII
+634 LMMKGKIAIM
-644 DGLQKFYGMSY
+644 DGLQKFYGVSY

-682 KVAEGKMTVTEV
+682 KVAEGDMTVTEI

>member
-1 MRFAGTGICIR
+1 MKKIEVREIR
-12 EQLGGFEVTKVELKE
+12 
-27 MTLTDF
+27 LTDF
-33 KGQPEKKVT
+33 KGQQEKKIE
-42 FGHRTIVSGKN
+42 FGHRTVVSGKN
-53 GCGKTTLADAHMW
+53 GCGKTTLADAFMW
-66 EFCDKDYRL
+66 VFCDKDYSL

-93 DIDLLIDG
+93 DIDLVIGG

-114 SKPKGG
+114 SKPKDG

-195 VPDCAELVPL
+195 VPDCAELVPF

-230 AIPNQIIGMEQAK
+230 AIPNQIIGMEQSK
-243 VDVDVAELELQKNAL
+243 VDADTAELELQKNAL
-258 QEKISDLE
+258 QEQIADIEK
-266 TQIAQTGNEK
+266 QIAQSGNEK
-276 AGEIKAELAGLRT
+276 AGEIKAELAGLRAK
-289 RLLEA
+289 LLEID
-294 ESRAKADSLKQK
+294 SKAKADLLEQK
-306 SLVCN
+306 LSVCN
-311 KIGDLELDR
+311 KVSTLELDR
-320 NIKTSELNK
+320 NIKTSELNR
-329 KTSALERLRVQ
+329 KTSALESLRAQ
-340 KKELL
+340 KKDFL

-360 TEWDNTALENIE
+360 TEWDNTALESIE
-372 SETFKDAETI
+372 SETFKDADTI

-387 QNLPPEQIEQLKSR
+387 QNLPAEQIEQLKSR

-414 KAKEEWGQDKK
+414 KAKEEWKQDKK
-425 RKLDEVIQAGNKASA
+425 RKLDEVIEVGNKASA
-440 DMKEAHKQEETLTSE
+440 GMKEAHKQEETLTSE
-455 ISKLTDELEQIKT
+455 ISKLTGELEQIKT
-468 SLDAENKNLEAIL
+468 SLDAENKNLEAL
-481 KEPGLSGN
+481 PKEPDLSGN
-489 AEYQQILTS
+489 AEYQQILAS
-498 IKEKQQELNSLDD
+498 IKEKKQEINSLDD

-518 LNEQLKAKKE
+518 LSEQLSGKKQ
-528 ELTAVN
+528 ELAAVN
-534 QKIGET
+534 QKIGEG
-540 NNNIRIDEQIEKLQ
+540 NNNVRIDEQIEKLQ

-561 QNKAD
+561 QSKAD

-619 KDGDWKKLIGNANTA
+619 KGGDWKKLIGNANTA
-634 LMMKGKIAII
+634 LMMKGKIAIM
-644 DGLQKFYGMSY
+644 DGLQKFYGVSY

-682 KVAEGKMTVTEV
+682 KVAEGDMTVTEI

>member
-1 MRFAGTGICIR
+1 MKKIEVREIR
-12 EQLGGFEVTKVELKE
+12 
-27 MTLTDF
+27 LTDF
-33 KGQPEKKVT
+33 KGQSEKKIE
-42 FGHRTIVSGKN
+42 FGHRTVVSGKN
-53 GCGKTTLADAHMW
+53 GCGKTTLADAFMW
-66 EFCDKDYRL
+66 VFCDKDYSL

-93 DIDLLIDG
+93 DIDLVIDG
-101 KPVSVAKFQKRTE
+101 KPVSVAKFQKRSE
-114 SKPKGG
+114 SNPKDG

-205 LETYKADEIK
+205 LETYKTDEIK

-230 AIPNQIIGMEQAK
+230 AIPNQIIGMEQSK
-243 VDVDVAELELQKNAL
+243 VDADVAELELQKNAL
-258 QEKISDLE
+258 QEQISDLE
-266 TQIAQTGNEK
+266 KQIAQPGNEK
-276 AGEIKAELAGLRT
+276 AGEIKAELVGLIT
-289 RLLEA
+289 KLLEIM
-294 ESRAKADSLKQK
+294 SKAKADLLEQK
-306 SLVCN
+306 SAVCN
-311 KIGDLELDR
+311 KISTLELDR
-320 NIKTSELNK
+320 NIKTSELNR
-329 KTSALERLRVQ
+329 KTSALENLRTQ
-340 KKELL
+340 KKDLL

-360 TEWDNTALENIE
+360 TEWDNTALESVK
-372 SETFKDAETI
+372 SETFKDADTI

-387 QNLPPEQIEQLKSR
+387 QNLPSEQIEQLKSR

-414 KAKEEWGQDKK
+414 KAQEEWEQDKK
-425 RKLDEVIQAGNKASA
+425 RKLDEIIEVGNKASA

-455 ISKLTDELEQIKT
+455 ISKLTGELEQIKT
-468 SLDAENKNLEAIL
+468 YLDAENKNLEAIP
-481 KEPGLSGN
+481 KEPDLSVN
-489 AEYQQILTS
+489 AEYQQILAST
-498 IKEKQQELNSLDD
+498 KEKQQELNSLGN

-518 LNEQLKAKKE
+518 LSEQLSEKKH
-528 ELTAVN
+528 ELAAVN
-534 QKIGET
+534 QKIGEA
-540 NNNIRIDEQIEKLQ
+540 NNNVRIDEQIEKLQ

-561 QNKAD
+561 QSKAD

-619 KDGDWKKLIGNANTA
+619 KDGNWKKLIGNANTA
-634 LMMKGKIAII
+634 LMMKGKIAIM
-644 DGLQKFYGMSY
+644 DGLQKFYGVSY

-682 KVAEGKMTVTEV
+682 KVAEGEMTVTEV

>member
-1 MRFAGTGICIR
+1 MKKIEVREIR
-12 EQLGGFEVTKVELKE
+12 
-27 MTLTDF
+27 LTDF
-33 KGQPEKKVT
+33 KGQSEKKIG
-42 FGHRTIVSGKN
+42 FGHRAIVSGKN
-53 GCGKTTLADAHMW
+53 GCGKTTLADAFMW
-66 EFCDKDYRL
+66 VFCDKDYSL

-93 DIDLLIDG
+93 DVDLVIDG

-114 SKPKGG
+114 SKPKDG

-170 DADARKILFSMSDG
+170 DADVRKILFSMSDG

-230 AIPNQIIGMEQAK
+230 AIPNQIIGMEQSK
-243 VDVDVAELELQKNAL
+243 VDTDVAELELQKNAL
-258 QEKISDLE
+258 QEQLSDLE
-266 TQIAQTGNEK
+266 KQIAQAGNEK

-289 RLLEA
+289 KLLEID
-294 ESRAKADSLKQK
+294 SKAKANLLEQK
-306 SLVCN
+306 SSVCN
-311 KIGDLELDR
+311 KVSTLELDR
-320 NIKTSELNK
+320 NIKTSELNR
-329 KTSALERLRVQ
+329 KTSALESLRAQ
-340 KKELL
+340 KKDLL

-360 TEWDNTALENIE
+360 TEWDNTALECVK
-372 SETFKDAETI
+372 SETFKDADTI

-387 QNLPPEQIEQLKSR
+387 QNLPAEQIEQLKSR

-414 KAKEEWGQDKK
+414 KAKEEWEQDKK
-425 RKLDEVIQAGNKASA
+425 RKLDEVIQVGNKAYA

-468 SLDAENKNLEAIL
+468 SLDAENKNLEAIP
-481 KEPGLSGN
+481 KEPDLSGN
-489 AEYQQILTS
+489 AEYQQILAS

-518 LNEQLKAKKE
+518 LSEQLSGKKQ
-528 ELTAVN
+528 ELAAVN
-534 QKIGET
+534 QRIGEA
-540 NNNIRIDEQIEKLQ
+540 NNNVRIDEQIEKLQ

-561 QNKAD
+561 QSKSD

-586 DAVNQYFDG
+586 DAVNKYFDG
-595 VKVKLFDTQKNG
+595 VKAKLFDTQKNG

-619 KDGDWKKLIGNANTA
+619 KDGNWKKLIGNANTA
-634 LMMKGKIAII
+634 LMMKGKIAIM
-644 DGLQKFYGMSY
+644 DGLQKFYGVSY

-682 KVAEGKMTVTEV
+682 KVTEGDMTVTEI

>member
-1 MRFAGTGICIR
+1 MKKIEVREIR
-12 EQLGGFEVTKVELKE
+12 
-27 MTLTDF
+27 LTDF
-33 KGQPEKKVT
+33 KGQQEKKVE
-42 FGHRTIVSGKN
+42 FGHRAIVSGKN
-53 GCGKTTLADAHMW
+53 GCGKTTLADAFMW
-66 EFCDKDYRL
+66 VFCDKDYSL

-93 DIDLLIDG
+93 DIDLVIDG

-114 SKPKGG
+114 SKPKDG

-195 VPDCAELVPL
+195 VPDCTELAPL

-230 AIPNQIIGMEQAK
+230 AIPNQIIGMEHSK
-243 VDVDVAELELQKNAL
+243 VDADTAELELQKNVLHEQIADI
-258 QEKISDLE
+258 EK
-266 TQIAQTGNEK
+266 QIAQSGNEK
-276 AGEIKAELAGLRT
+276 AGEIKAELAGLST
-289 RLLEA
+289 KLLEIV
-294 ESRAKADSLKQK
+294 SKAKADLLEQK
-306 SLVCN
+306 SSVCN
-311 KIGDLELDR
+311 KVSTLELDR
-320 NIKTSELNK
+320 NIKTSELNR
-329 KTSALERLRVQ
+329 KTSTLESLRAQ

-360 TEWDNTALENIE
+360 AEWDSSTLESIE
-372 SETFKDAETI
+372 SETFKDADTI

-414 KAKEEWGQDKK
+414 KAEEEWEQDKK
-425 RKLDEVIQAGNKASA
+425 RKLDEVIQIGNKASA

-468 SLDAENKNLEAIL
+468 YLDAENKNLEAIP
-481 KEPGLSGN
+481 KEPDFSEN
-489 AEYQQILTS
+489 AEYQQILAS
-498 IKEKQQELNSLDD
+498 IKEKQQELNSLDN
-511 GEEAKKQ
+511 GEEVKKQ
-518 LNEQLKAKKE
+518 LSEQLSGKKQ
-528 ELTAVN
+528 ELAAVN
-534 QKIGET
+534 QRIGEA
-540 NNNIRIDEQIEKLQ
+540 NNNVRIDEQIEKLQ

-561 QNKAD
+561 QSKAD

-586 DAVNQYFDG
+586 DAVNKYFDG

-619 KDGDWKKLIGNANTA
+619 KDGNWKKLIGNANTA
-634 LMMKGKIAII
+634 LMMKGKIAIM
-644 DGLQKFYGMSY
+644 DGLQKFYGVSY

-669 LAGIKADAQLIFL
+669 LSGIKADAQLIFL
-682 KVAEGKMTVTEV
+682 KVSEGDMTVTEI

>member
-1 MRFAGTGICIR
+1 MKKIEVREIR
-12 EQLGGFEVTKVELKE
+12 
-27 MTLTDF
+27 LTDF
-33 KGQPEKKVT
+33 KGQSEKKIE
-42 FGHRTIVSGKN
+42 FGHRTVVSGKN
-53 GCGKTTLADAHMW
+53 GCGKTTLADAFMW
-66 EFCDKDYRL
+66 VFCDKDYSL

-93 DIDLLIDG
+93 DIDLAIDG

-114 SKPKGG
+114 SKPKDG

-195 VPDCAELVPL
+195 VPDCAELMPL

-230 AIPNQIIGMEQAK
+230 AIPNQIIGMEHSK
-243 VDVDVAELELQKNAL
+243 VDADTAELELQKNAL
-258 QEKISDLE
+258 QEQISDLE
-266 TQIAQTGNEK
+266 KQITQAGNEK

-289 RLLEA
+289 KLLEID
-294 ESRAKADSLKQK
+294 SKAKADLLEQK
-306 SLVCN
+306 SSVCN
-311 KIGDLELDR
+311 KVSSLELDR
-320 NIKTSELNK
+320 NIKTSELNR
-329 KTSALERLRVQ
+329 KTSTLESLRAQ

-360 TEWDNTALENIE
+360 AEWDSSTLESIE
-372 SETFKDAETI
+372 SETFKDADTI

-387 QNLPPEQIEQLKSR
+387 QNLPTEQIEQLKSR

-414 KAKEEWGQDKK
+414 KAKEEWEQDKK
-425 RKLDEVIQAGNKASA
+425 RKLDEVIEVGNKASA

-468 SLDAENKNLEAIL
+468 SLDAENKNLEAIP
-481 KEPGLSGN
+481 KEPDLSGN
-489 AEYQQILTS
+489 AEYQQILIS
-498 IKEKQQELNSLDD
+498 IKEKEQELNSLDD

-518 LNEQLKAKKE
+518 LSEQLSGKKQ

-534 QKIGET
+534 QKIGEA
-540 NNNIRIDEQIEKLQ
+540 NNNARIDEQIEKLQ

-561 QNKAD
+561 QSKAD

-586 DAVNQYFDG
+586 DAVNQYFGG

-634 LMMKGKIAII
+634 LMMKGKIAIM
-644 DGLQKFYGMSY
+644 DGLQKFYGVSY

-669 LAGIKADAQLIFL
+669 LSGIKADAQLILL
-682 KVAEGKMTVTEV
+682 KVAEGDMTVTKV

>member
-1 MRFAGTGICIR
+1 MKKIEVREIR
-12 EQLGGFEVTKVELKE
+12 
-27 MTLTDF
+27 LTDF
-33 KGQPEKKVT
+33 KGQLEKKIA
-42 FGHRTIVSGKN
+42 FGHRTVVSGKN
-53 GCGKTTLADAHMW
+53 GCGKTTLADAFMW
-66 EFCDKDYRL
+66 VFCDKDYSL

-93 DIDLLIDG
+93 DIDLVIDG

-114 SKPKGG
+114 SKPKDG

-215 AMNSATLKKAEEQLK
+215 AINSATLKKAEEQLK
-230 AIPNQIIGMEQAK
+230 AIPNQIIGMEHSK
-243 VDVDVAELELQKNAL
+243 VDADVAELELQKNAL
-258 QEKISDLE
+258 QEQISDLE
-266 TQIAQTGNEK
+266 TQIAQAGNEK

-289 RLLEA
+289 KLIEID
-294 ESRAKADSLKQK
+294 SKAKADLSEKK
-306 SLVCN
+306 SSVCN
-311 KIGDLELDR
+311 KVSTLELDR
-320 NIKTSELNK
+320 NIKTSELNRK
-329 KTSALERLRVQ
+329 ASALEYLRAQ
-340 KKELL
+340 KKDLL

-360 TEWDNTALENIE
+360 TEWDNTVLENIE
-372 SETFKDAETI
+372 SETFNDAEAI

-387 QNLPPEQIEQLKSR
+387 QNLPPEQIEQLKGK

-414 KAKEEWGQDKK
+414 KAKEEWEQDKK
-425 RKLDEVIQAGNKASA
+425 RKLDEVIQDGNKASA
-440 DMKEAHKQEETLTSE
+440 GMKEAHKQEETLTSE
-455 ISKLTDELEQIKT
+455 ISKLTDELEQIIT
-468 SLDAENKNLEAIL
+468 SLNVENKNMESIPE
-481 KEPGLSGN
+481 EPDFSKN
-489 AEYQQILTS
+489 VEYQQILAS
-498 IKEKQQELNSLDD
+498 IKEKEQELNSLDD
-511 GEEAKKQ
+511 GEEAK
-518 LNEQLKAKKE
+518 EQLSEQLSGKKQ
-528 ELTAVN
+528 ELAAVN
-534 QKIGET
+534 QKIGEA

-554 ESQKQYA
+554 KSQKQYA

-586 DAVNQYFDG
+586 DAVNRYFDG
-595 VKVKLFDTQKNG
+595 VEVKLFDTQKNG

-619 KDGDWKKLIGNANTA
+619 KDGNWKKLIGNANTA
-634 LMMKGKIAII
+634 LMMKGKIAIM

-682 KVAEGKMTVTEV
+682 KVAEGDMTVTEV

>member
-1 MRFAGTGICIR
+1 MKKIEVREIR
-12 EQLGGFEVTKVELKE
+12 
-27 MTLTDF
+27 LTDF
-33 KGQPEKKVT
+33 KGQQEKKVE
-42 FGHRTIVSGKN
+42 FGHRTVVSGKN
-53 GCGKTTLADAHMW
+53 GCGKTTLADAFMW
-66 EFCDKDYRL
+66 VFCDKDYSL

-93 DIDLLIDG
+93 DIDLVIDG
-101 KPVSVAKFQKRTE
+101 KPVSIAKFQKRTE
-114 SKPKGG
+114 SKPKDG

-205 LETYKADEIK
+205 LEIYKVDEIK

-230 AIPNQIIGMEQAK
+230 AIPNQIIGMEQSK
-243 VDVDVAELELQKNAL
+243 VDADVAELELQKNAL
-258 QEKISDLE
+258 QEQISDLE
-266 TQIAQTGNEK
+266 KQIAQSGNEK

-289 RLLEA
+289 KLLEI
-294 ESRAKADSLKQK
+294 ESKAKADLLEQK
-306 SLVCN
+306 SSVCN
-311 KIGDLELDR
+311 KVSTLELDR
-320 NIKTSELNK
+320 NIKTSELNR
-329 KTSALERLRVQ
+329 KTSALENLRVQ
-340 KKELL
+340 KKDLL

-360 TEWDNTALENIE
+360 TEWDNTTLESIE
-372 SETFKDAETI
+372 SETFKDTDTI

-387 QNLPPEQIEQLKSR
+387 QNLPSEQIEQLKGR

-414 KAKEEWGQDKK
+414 KAQEEWEQEKK
-425 RKLDEVIQAGNKASA
+425 RKLDEVIEAGNKASA

-468 SLDAENKNLEAIL
+468 SLDAENKNLEAVP
-481 KEPGLSGN
+481 KEPDFSEN
-489 AEYQQILTS
+489 VEYQRILAS
-498 IKEKQQELNSLDD
+498 IKEKRQELNSLDD

-518 LNEQLKAKKE
+518 LSEQLSGKKQ
-528 ELTAVN
+528 ELAAVN
-534 QKIGET
+534 QKIGEA
-540 NNNIRIDEQIEKLQ
+540 NNNVRIDEQIEKL
-554 ESQKQYA
+554 EASRKEYSQK
-561 QNKAD
+561 KAD

-619 KDGDWKKLIGNANTA
+619 KDGNWKKLIGNANTA
-634 LMMKGKIAII
+634 LMMKGKIAIM
-644 DGLQKFYGMSY
+644 DGLQKFYGVSY

-682 KVAEGKMTVTEV
+682 KVAEGEMTVTEI

>member
-1 MRFAGTGICIR
+1 MKKIEVREIR
-12 EQLGGFEVTKVELKE
+12 
-27 MTLTDF
+27 LTDF
-33 KGQPEKKVT
+33 KGQQEKKVE
-42 FGHRTIVSGKN
+42 FGHRAIVSGKN
-53 GCGKTTLADAHMW
+53 GCGKTTLADAFMW
-66 EFCDKDYRL
+66 VFCDKDYSL

-80 IRPDDGRECLPRV
+80 IRPDDGRERLPRV
-93 DIDLLIDG
+93 DIDLVIDG

-114 SKPKGG
+114 SKPKDG

-195 VPDCAELVPL
+195 VPDCTELAPL

-230 AIPNQIIGMEQAK
+230 AIPNQIIGMEHSK
-243 VDVDVAELELQKNAL
+243 VDADTAELELQKNVLHEQIADI
-258 QEKISDLE
+258 EK
-266 TQIAQTGNEK
+266 QIAQSGNEK
-276 AGEIKAELAGLRT
+276 AGEIKAELAGLST
-289 RLLEA
+289 KLLEIV
-294 ESRAKADSLKQK
+294 SKAKADLLEQK
-306 SLVCN
+306 SSVCN
-311 KIGDLELDR
+311 KVSTLELDR
-320 NIKTSELNK
+320 NIKTSELNR
-329 KTSALERLRVQ
+329 KTSTLESLRAQ

-360 TEWDNTALENIE
+360 AEWDSSTLESIE
-372 SETFKDAETI
+372 SETFKDADTI

-414 KAKEEWGQDKK
+414 KAEEEWEQDKK
-425 RKLDEVIQAGNKASA
+425 RKLDEVIQIGNKASA

-468 SLDAENKNLEAIL
+468 YLDAENKNLEAIP
-481 KEPGLSGN
+481 KEPDFSEN
-489 AEYQQILTS
+489 AEYQQILAS
-498 IKEKQQELNSLDD
+498 IKEKEQELNSLDD

-518 LNEQLKAKKE
+518 LSEQLSGKKQ
-528 ELTAVN
+528 ELAAVN
-534 QKIGET
+534 QRIGEA
-540 NNNIRIDEQIEKLQ
+540 NNNVRIDEQIEKLQ

-561 QNKAD
+561 QSKAD

-586 DAVNQYFDG
+586 DAVNKYFDG

-619 KDGDWKKLIGNANTA
+619 KDGNWKKLIGNANTA
-634 LMMKGKIAII
+634 LMMKGKIAIM
-644 DGLQKFYGMSY
+644 DGLQKFYGVSY

-682 KVAEGKMTVTEV
+682 KVAEGDMTVTEI